1 MAGVE
6 WSQKALK
13 ELQESVHDRAIDL
26 VKLKG
31 GKPADNWDSQATTD
45 FGGDIPAKRP
55 ESKIFGKL
63 PNSEGMSGAV
73 ESVENKMG
81 EELGTAKS
89 RLDGVERA
97 LDDVIKNVAQANSAS
112 GGDGK

>member
-13 ELQESVHDRAIDL
+13 DLQESVHDRAIDL

-31 GKPADNWDSQATTD
+31 GKPADNWDSQATSD

-97 LDDVIKNVAQANSAS
+97 LDDVIKNVTNANSAS
-112 GGDGK
+112 GGKGE